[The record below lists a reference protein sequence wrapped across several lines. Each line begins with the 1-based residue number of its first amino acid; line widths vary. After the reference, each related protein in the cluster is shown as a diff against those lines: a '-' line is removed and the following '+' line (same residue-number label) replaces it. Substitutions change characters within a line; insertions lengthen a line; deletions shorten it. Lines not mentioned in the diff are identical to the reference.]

1 MRYVDPSLLP
11 DLPIAFMNSDH
22 AEEFRLLEELG
33 QALEAH
39 GHGSGSIA
47 GILERLAI
55 LAVRTREHFLHEESV
70 MRESG
75 FPAYLV
81 HKAEHDRVLAEM
93 DAEAQAFRKGG
104 DVVRL
109 NRYLLDVVPRWFVAH
124 TTTMDVVTAQ
134 FVAEHARSR

>member
-1 MRYVDPSLLP
+1 MRYVDPTQLP

-33 QALEAH
+33 RALEAH

-47 GILERLAI
+47 GILERLAL
-55 LAVRTREHFLHEESV
+55 LAVHTREHFLHEESV
-70 MRESG
+70 MREAG
-75 FPAYLV
+75 FPAYLP

-104 DVVRL
+104 EVMRL
-109 NRYLLDVVPRWFVAH
+109 TRYLLEVVPRWFVAH
-124 TTTMDVVTAQ
+124 TNSMDVVTAQ
-134 FVAEHARSR
+134 FLAEHARLR